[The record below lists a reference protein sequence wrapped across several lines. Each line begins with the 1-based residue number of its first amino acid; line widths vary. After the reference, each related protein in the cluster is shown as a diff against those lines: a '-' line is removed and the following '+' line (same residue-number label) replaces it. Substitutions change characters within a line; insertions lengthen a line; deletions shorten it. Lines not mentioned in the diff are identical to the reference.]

1 GTQRR
6 AFNLWGEAAQ
16 QASAMA
22 DTSLS
27 GAIQVTESV
36 YQALKGRYLFQLR
49 GHHYL
54 EGVGELS
61 TYLLSGRL

>member
-1 GTQRR
+1 
-6 AFNLWGEAAQ
+6 
-16 QASAMA
+16 MA